1 VDQRTQ
7 GLEQVYHARL
17 PVPLSASAASFL
29 EALPP
34 GVPVPLRPDPPP
46 LPCARAAEGVAAGFP
61 SPADDYIEAR
71 IDLHGELI
79 PSPLSTFL
87 MRVRGDAMRAEG
99 ILDGDL
105 LVVDRSVEARPGRV
119 VVAVH
124 AGSFLVRRL
133 ERRGDGLWLVAAD
146 GGLRP
151 PLQLG
156 EQAELWG
163 VAIHAIHHLTAPR
176 RRA

>member
-1 VDQRTQ
+1 MYWS
-7 GLEQVYHARL
+7 GSL
-17 PVPLSASAASFL
+17 VPRSDFSFPPGRGAASFL
-29 EALPP
+29 ASLPP

-46 LPCARAAEGVAAGFP
+46 LPCARAGEGVAAGFP

-87 MRVRGDAMRAEG
+87 MRVRGDAMRADG

-105 LVVDRSVEARPGRV
+105 LVVDRSVEPRPGRV

-124 AGSFLVRRL
+124 GGAFVVRRL

-146 GGLRP
+146 GGGRPALR
-151 PLQLG
+151 LG
-156 EQAELWG
+156 EEAELWG
-163 VAIHAIHHLTAPR
+163 VAIHAIHHLSAAGR
-176 RRA
+176 RG